1 MKLLN
6 LKSLNKLIR
15 KHIFTVLLGLLSIVK
30 KDSNMILILSIIV
43 SLFGSNLVKNFCGS
57 NIPDNESQNS
67 SHGTNESDKKWAS
80 ALKNK
85 LGESFGQNDGKT
97 NLHEI
102 EVDDVDD
109 DADNDIELQK
119 DPLQLIENLDSSTN
133 TDTNKLKKNI
143 ESNIKKK
150 NSKIIN
156 KQVDKFN
163 NQTWYKNSKDK
174 ILKNYYTDEPNQDF
188 ELKVTDE
195 NKHLLICNLRT
206 YANIDFYFKLYIT
219 DYNSKKLNQLIML
232 RDIQNWMCNSTI
244 TNEEFDNV
252 AIPVYLIFKDHKSNS
267 EIMIFEIYKMFF
279 YEKEEGKK
287 QCFVSKGEHY
297 VAVEEILNILFRF
310 NYVQNL
316 CNNNDY
322 DTYDLSNSDELCDFL
337 DKLLSGCTIQNS
349 NKDDKVYLDMNQ
361 RIDNME
367 TFEYFYDVLNGE
379 QMIKGIDTIDE
390 PIAKNNI
397 IIKEEVKDKEKMEEI
412 MGEKM
417 EEKMEEIE
425 LIQGTNEERKNKKNI
440 TMTKEKKYSQDIN
453 VDTDK
458 HGVDEFKEDLDSL
471 LLESAKAKSTPKWIQ
486 MLTTI

>member
-1 MKLLN
+1 MIKLLT

-15 KHIFTVLLGLLSIVK
+15 KHIFTVLLGLLTIVK

-43 SLFGSNLVKNFCGS
+43 SLFGSNLLKNFCGP
-57 NIPDNESQNS
+57 NISDNQSQNS

-80 ALKNK
+80 VLKDK
-85 LGESFGQNDGKT
+85 LGDSFGEKDDPHNS
-97 NLHEI
+97 NEI
-102 EVDDVDD
+102 EVDDDDNEKDNESQEDSIKLIKNVD
-109 DADNDIELQK
+109 AST
-119 DPLQLIENLDSSTN
+119 DSNSN
-133 TDTNKLKKNI
+133 ILKKNI
-143 ESNIKKK
+143 ASNIKKK
-150 NSKIIN
+150 DSKVIN

-163 NQTWYKNSKDK
+163 NHTWYKNPKDK
-174 ILKNYYTDEPNQDF
+174 ILKNYYDEEPTQDF

-195 NKHLLICNLRT
+195 NKHLLVRNLRT
-206 YANIDFYFKLYIT
+206 YPNIDFYFKLHIT

-279 YEKEEGKK
+279 YEKEEGRK

-310 NYVQNL
+310 NYVQNI
-316 CNNNDY
+316 CNDKDY

-337 DKLLSGCTIQNS
+337 DKLLSGCTVQNS

-361 RIDNME
+361 RVDNME
-367 TFEYFYDVLNGE
+367 TFEYFYEVLNGE

-390 PIAKNNI
+390 PINKPNTI
-397 IIKEEVKDKEKMEEI
+397 MKEERKDNERMKEAIDET
-412 MGEKM
+412 
-417 EEKMEEIE
+417 E
-425 LIQGTNEERKNKKNI
+425 LIQEMKEERNNNKNI

-453 VDTDK
+453 IDADK
-458 HGVDEFKEDLDSL
+458 KGVDEFKEDLDSL